1 MLRSR
6 TWFKRFGR
14 LFYADGADEE
24 AMMVQVAK
32 LVVLHEDIML
42 EIHGAL
48 NAAELELG
56 HADET
61 YRRMY
66 FFRRALA
73 TAFEMKQAVDVLQGN
88 KAFKECRRSWEPQNA
103 DRWDQVVRF
112 FQENN
117 KLIKSWRN
125 NVGAKFTE
133 SAAQFSLKQNENE
146 TATIELYQ
154 PRRGHLEINLK
165 LGMAHYLIAGALSR
179 DRNETEE
186 LEDYIRRTLFV
197 VTAAHANAVHV
208 ARIIAFEL
216 FMKR

>member
-1 MLRSR
+1 M
-6 TWFKRFGR
+6 FH
-14 LFYADGADEE
+14 ADGADEE
-24 AMMVQVAK
+24 AMMIQVAK

-73 TAFEMKQAVDVLQGN
+73 TAFEMKQAVDVLQKN
-88 KAFKECRRSWEPQNA
+88 EAFKECRRSWAPENA
-103 DRWDQVVRF
+103 DTWDKVVRF

-117 KLIKSWRN
+117 RLIKSWRN

-146 TATIELYQ
+146 TARIELYR
-154 PRRGHLEINLK
+154 PRKGNIDINLK
-165 LGMAHYLIAGALSR
+165 LGMAYYLIAGALSK
-179 DRNETEE
+179 DREGTEE
-186 LEDYIRRTLFV
+186 FEDYVRRTLFV